1 MADLQ
6 DTHIHGDLRLD
17 GDILMTL
24 GSTSNASVNEYL
36 NNIHFTVIDTSS
48 KYVKQYDNGWFES
61 WTKSTVPSG
70 DFSYNAIGS
79 SGLYYAAF
87 TNMGIGITAKEVYD
101 VRVSAANSGVIWTA
115 SCGMNTAMTAINGIV
130 VQYGNED
137 RSTTLRSYVS
147 GRWK

>member
-70 DFSYNAIGS
+70 DFSYNAMGS

-101 VRVSAANSGVIWTA
+101 VRVSAAKLRCYMDSFLWHEYSYDRYKWYCSAIWK
-115 SCGMNTAMTAINGIV
+115 
-130 VQYGNED
+130 
-137 RSTTLRSYVS
+137 RR
-147 GRWK
+147 